1 MRRLLLS
8 SLVLAA
14 AAACGPGS
22 SDVEVDWTFEG
33 VSCADAQVATI
44 QVDIAGEV
52 LQPNQ
57 FSCADASLG
66 ADLGTYVAGTYQI
79 TITGLDALGTV
90 THQIMQSVV
99 VHSGRRET
107 FAIDVPR
114 VAPTSTAS
122 ANITW
127 TFNGQGCAA
136 ANVDHVTIL
145 VDPDS
150 TGAGGINAGTVACS
164 TMGTEG
170 AFVEPL
176 TPGAHSFAILG
187 LRTLSDGAHLVY
199 RTHHPPTSFFQAG
212 LITDVAVSAE
222 SPP

>member
-8 SLVLAA
+8 TLVLAA
-14 AAACGPGS
+14 AGACGPGS
-22 SDVEVDWTFEG
+22 SNVEVDWTFEG
-33 VSCADAQVATI
+33 VSCADA
-44 QVDIAGEV
+44 
-52 LQPNQ
+52 
-57 FSCADASLG
+57 
-66 ADLGTYVAGTYQI
+66 
-79 TITGLDALGTV
+79 LGTV
-90 THQIMQSVV
+90 THQIIQSVV
-99 VHSGRRET
+99 VGSGRRET

-136 ANVDHVTIL
+136 ANVDHVTIM

-176 TPGAHSFAILG
+176 TPGPHSFAILG
-187 LRTLSDGAHLVY
+187 LRTLSDGAHLLY
-199 RTHHPPTSFFQAG
+199 RTHNPPNYFFQAG
-212 LITDVAVSAE
+212 LITDVVVSAE